1 MAGSEVAPDEE
12 VRPGVQDLG
21 SDRGAD
27 VSSLGGARLSEAEEG
42 GSSGSIVRPGSKG
55 GFLVERF

>member
-1 MAGSEVAPDEE
+1 MADSEVAPDEG
-12 VRPGVQDLG
+12 VRPGVQYLG

-55 GFLVERF
+55 GFLVKGF